1 MPTTKLGLPCWHKEN
16 VEQAIR
22 PIARTDEEGVDYF
35 LASHSPVDNIRHDET
50 GEEFNEATLFQ
61 TLFSSKSEVL
71 ALVHGDPGAGKSHL
85 IHWLKLRTEDALRQ
99 RKIKNIKAVLIQ
111 RRTGSLKDALEQM
124 IEQLGADFNDYL
136 KPVQKALSKISSDT
150 AREILVDKL
159 GIELSQ
165 QRRTDKKREPLPR
178 MLRDLADVCNRTK
191 GFRDWLCRESGVIN
205 GIVNHL
211 TEKHL
216 SENNDIPVEDR
227 LPRFTSA
234 ELLPDAKYRKPQDNT
249 QTVRDLI
256 DEFDFDPELLE
267 QAVKFFNEVLPDAIK
282 EMTGLAGTNLRD
294 IFDWIRADL
303 KKRGET
309 LALFIEDVSVMSALD
324 EEVFTAVEP
333 QTRKDLCRMIAVL
346 GSTNEGWNRLP
357 DNQRQRV
364 THPISLGGKANAAW
378 QNDVQSVAE
387 FSARYL
393 NTVRLTREQIS
404 SVAAYRRDSGKDVNL
419 SACNFCPVREE
430 CHAKFGKTQVGTV
443 EVGLFPFSKI
453 APQRL
458 LKDLS
463 GKSVAQKN
471 ARGLLT
477 RILLPALDSNYESLE
492 IGKFPNADKF
502 AVVRHEVSFWGPF
515 KQMYCGGWEESEI
528 KRLEF
533 LAQGWVRAENIDD
546 LAAQLSPLLAPFN
559 FREFS
564 KRTIKASKV
573 VAIREIERSAEP
585 QKPVEPATNS
595 KLNKIRQSLKN
606 WAEGEK
612 LSPDVEPR
620 QLLAN
625 LIRKSI
631 AWNDS
636 VALPL
641 EEWRK
646 ALGGAS
652 DDEEATT
659 RSSGYAFVR
668 LEGQTSEPATVSQ
681 FVDLPRNE
689 ETRSLIEALAQFTY
703 AGNNSWNFEHGE
715 YHKRIVAQWLRRHQ
729 SKIIEQLKPPS
740 DLDTNAPINS
750 AVQILSTGALVR
762 QRTKLPSELPELLK
776 SVLADIWTE
785 EPFALSNEWKTLVK
799 DMQLKHKDVLRFLMN
814 ELNVPQGR
822 TGGINF
828 INAVPALTAALDF
841 AAAPKIQIPSD
852 DYFQRFWKSRY
863 STFQS
868 KSRYANFAE
877 ALRAERAAIGEVLET
892 IELGLRG
899 FGYDTENLPDTLAA
913 FCSDLIDLL
922 KTQTEAKE
930 TYPYTPFDELGR
942 GTFANRKDVWQ
953 TAVKRAQI
961 VVADEDVIQTLT
973 FNPQTLKEA
982 ENALSIAF
990 DYVSRVENYVKNRL
1004 QNFEQEGDPD
1014 LLKAAIFESLENIEQ
1029 MRS

>member
-35 LASHSPVDNIRHDET
+35 LASHSPVGNIRHDRT
-50 GEEFNEATLFQ
+50 GEEFNEESLFK

-71 ALVHGDPGAGKSHL
+71 ALIHGDPGTGKSHL
-85 IHWLKLRTEDALRQ
+85 IHWLKLRTEDELRR
-99 RKIKNIKAVLIQ
+99 RKIKNTKAVLIQ

-124 IEQLGADFNDYL
+124 IEQLGEDFKHYL
-136 KPVQKALSKISSDT
+136 LPVQEALSRISSDI
-150 AREILVDKL
+150 AKEKFIDSIA
-159 GIELSQ
+159 IELRPQ
-165 QRRTDKKREPLPR
+165 QRADRKREPLPR
-178 MLRDLADVCNRTK
+178 RLKDLAEVCHSQ
-191 GFRDWLCRESGVIN
+191 GFRNWLCRENGVSDT
-205 GIVNHL
+205 IVRQL
-211 TEKHL
+211 TQKHSL
-216 SENNDIPVEDR
+216 ENEDFVADNK
-227 LPRFTSA
+227 LPQFTDTD
-234 ELLPDAKYRKPQDNT
+234 LLPDVIYRKAKDNT
-249 QTVRDLI
+249 EKVRDLI
-256 DEFDFDPELLE
+256 GELEFEEDSLE

-282 EMTGLAGTNLRD
+282 EMTGLSGTNLRS
-294 IFDWIRADL
+294 IFDRIRSDL
-303 KKRGET
+303 KKRGEM

-333 QTRKDLCRMIAVL
+333 QTRNDLCQMIAVL
-346 GSTNEGWNRLP
+346 GSTNQGLNRLM
-357 DNQRQRV
+357 DNQKDRI
-364 THPISLGGKANAAW
+364 THPISLGGKVTAVW
-378 QNDVQSVAE
+378 QKDTQAIAE
-387 FSARYL
+387 FAARYL
-393 NTVRLTREQIS
+393 NTVRLTREEIS
-404 SVAAYRRDSGKDVNL
+404 AVATYRRNGGEDINI
-419 SACNFCPVREE
+419 SACNHCTVRDD

-443 EVGLFPFSKI
+443 EVGLFPFSVI
-453 APQRL
+453 APQQL
-458 LKDLS
+458 LNDLS
-463 GKSVAQKN
+463 GKFATQKN

-477 RILLPALDSNYESLE
+477 QIVLPALDSNFESLE
-492 IGKFPNADKF
+492 TGKFPNADKF

-533 LAQGWVRAENIDD
+533 LSQGWVRAENIDD
-546 LAAQLSPLLAPFN
+546 LAAQLSPFLAPFN

-564 KRTIKASKV
+564 KRTIKASKT
-573 VAIREIERSAEP
+573 VATREIEKLAEL

-606 WAEGEK
+606 WVEGEK

-646 ALGGAS
+646 ALGGTS
-652 DDEEATT
+652 EDEEVTT

-681 FVDLPRNE
+681 FVDLPRSE

-703 AGNNSWNFEHGE
+703 AGSNSWNFEHGE

-740 DLDTNAPINS
+740 DLDTNAPITS

-762 QRTKLPSELPELLK
+762 QRTKLPSELSELLK
-776 SVLADIWTE
+776 SVLTDTWTE
-785 EPFALSNEWKTLVK
+785 EPFALSNEWKILIK
-799 DMQLKHKDVLRFLMN
+799 DMHLKHKDVLRFLTN
-814 ELNVPQGR
+814 EVNVPQGR

-828 INAVPALTAALDF
+828 INAAPVLTAALEF
-841 AAAPKIQIPSD
+841 IAAPKIQIPSD
-852 DYFQRFWKSRY
+852 DYFQKFWKSRY
-863 STFQS
+863 STFQN
-868 KSRYANFAE
+868 KSRYANFVE
-877 ALRAERAAIGEVLET
+877 ALQAERVAISEVLEN

-899 FGYDTENLPDTLAA
+899 FNYDTENLPDALAA
-913 FCSDLIDLL
+913 FCSDLVELL
-922 KTQTEAKE
+922 KAQTEAKE

-942 GTFANRKDVWQ
+942 KVFVTREEVWQ

-961 VVADEDVIQTLT
+961 VVTDENINQTLT
-973 FNPQTLKEA
+973 FNPQPLKEA

-1029 MRS
+1029 TRF